1 MSDTCT
7 NEVVLN
13 KIDTHFTEMVNA
25 RDLYDQLQINKV
37 FRAWIRQN
45 IDSLGLVE
53 NVDYVKF
60 GDPCEDVKKTGSGG
74 HNIIHYGLTYATALI
89 IAAKRKG
96 PIGIQMLQ
104 HIKTIINN
112 QTTLYIEYKDKHDLY
127 MGGDYEYTIADTAK
141 MFGIPGFGQ
150 NKFKSWLRTEG
161 YILSNDTPAQK
172 EVSAGHMRLIFKE
185 IPNGNEVPVILISKQ
200 GVDFYSKKLGMIRV
214 SYLNYEKAQEDAAVY
229 ILNM

>member
-13 KIDTHFTEMVNA
+13 KVDTHFTEMVNA
-25 RDLYDQLQINKV
+25 RDLYDQLQITGD
-37 FRAWIRQN
+37 FTSWIKHN
-45 IDSLGLVE
+45 IKKLNLLE

-60 GDPCEDVKKTGSGG
+60 AHDTVMSKTGSGG
-74 HNIIHYGLTYATALI
+74 YNIIHYGLTKAVALV
-89 IAAKRKG
+89 IASRRKG
-96 PIGIQMLQ
+96 EIGVAVSKYL
-104 HIKTIINN
+104 IKIINE
-112 QTTLYIEYKDKHDLY
+112 TETLYIEYKDKHDLY

-161 YILSNDTPAQK
+161 YILSDDTPAQK

-185 IPNGNEVPVILISKQ
+185 IPNGTEVPVVLISKQ

-214 SYLNYEKAQEDAAVY
+214 SYLNYEKEQKEAAEYV
-229 ILNM
+229 LNM